1 MANITVKEGDT
12 LTLTLWTVDD
22 NEEVRRPFRF
32 KVSAVPE
39 GDDALYLRRFPQE
52 CKGKQYADIQ
62 LELISEPKAVHR
74 G

>member
-22 NEEVRRPFRF
+22 NDKEVRRPFRF
-32 KVSAVPE
+32 KVSAVPD
-39 GDDALYLRRFPQE
+39 GDGNFYRIRFPRE
-52 CKGKQYADIQ
+52 CQGKQYAAIQ
-62 LELISEPKAVHR
+62 LELIPEKRR